1 MLIAYIP
8 VLHVG
13 YIRLLAEYDEL
24 GILGPDIVCE
34 FTSLERD
41 VRAVDPYRMKS
52 AIEGAGVIKHVRVL
66 TADDLLELRHRPL
79 VMVDDDVSHALA
91 DRYGLNVTF
100 VPMFLRWDKMAAT
113 MFKTPNDDRAV
124 SLEELDREMMLV
136 AKAEAQRSADWWRQI
151 GAVIT
156 KNGNIVAQGHNHHLP
171 SDNHLVM
178 NGDPRSNFDA
188 GERQDI
194 YTSIHAEAS
203 LIAKAAHDGV
213 SLNGAAIYAT
223 TFPCPNCARL
233 IAVSG
238 MTRVYFSDGYS
249 LLDAQEIFKAFNVE
263 CIRVD
268 LADTNAHPDR

>member
-13 YIRLLAEYDEL
+13 YMRLLALHDEL
-24 GILGPDIVCE
+24 GMLGPDIVRE

-52 AIEGAGVIKHVRVL
+52 AIEGAGVVKRVRVL
-66 TADDLLELRHRPL
+66 TTDDLLELRHRPL

-91 DRYGLNVTF
+91 DRYSLNVTF

-113 MFKTPNDDRAV
+113 MFKAPNNDRAV
-124 SLEELDREMMLV
+124 SVEELDREMMLV
-136 AKAEAQRSADWWRQI
+136 AKAQAQRSADWWRQI

-156 KNGNIVAQGHNHHLP
+156 KNGSIVAQGHNQHLP
-171 SDNHLVM
+171 SDNHLLM

-238 MTRVYFSDGYS
+238 INRVYFSDGYS
-249 LLDAQEIFKAFNVE
+249 LLDAQDIFKAFGVE

-268 LADTNAHPDR
+268 LADTNT